1 MKATDRTLIQ
11 QDVPPDKAAQN
22 SKLPRSRWAYIL
34 IGLGIFFLIEKIGFN
49 TNGIWNAIGTWFPL
63 VFIVLGIDFLTRSY
77 PWGRQLTLGLVVITA
92 LFMLIWGLNQPAI
105 PQGFRQE
112 TVSEAITA
120 VRAEIQLSTT
130 VGKLEVSANNTE
142 KLIDG
147 KLELNGGDRLEREV
161 STRDQTQFV
170 RLEAVMTGANVGL
183 PTFLNDRNSSWVV
196 GLSPNVPLA
205 LKIKTGVGNSRLDLR
220 GLKVTALTFNGGVGQ
235 TSITLPALGRV
246 TARVESGVG
255 ETNIFIPR
263 GMESRVRVSGG
274 LGAVQ
279 ISGDY
284 RRIGD
289 VHTSSG
295 FETASNRVELEVQG
309 GVGRIS
315 VETER

>member
-1 MKATDRTLIQ
+1 MKATDHTLIQ
-11 QDVPPDKAAQN
+11 QDVPPTKGTQ
-22 SKLPRSRWAYIL
+22 SGKVYRSRWAYIL

-49 TNGIWNAIGTWFPL
+49 TNGIWNAIGAWYPL
-63 VFIVLGIDFLTRSY
+63 VLIVLGTDFLTRSY
-77 PWGRQLTLGLVVITA
+77 LWGRQLTFGLVVITA
-92 LFMLIWGLNQPAI
+92 LFMLIWSLNQPAI

-120 VRAEIQLSTT
+120 TRAEIQLTTT
-130 VGKLEVSANNTE
+130 VGKLEISANNTQ

-147 KLELNGGDRLEREV
+147 KLELNGSDRLEREV
-161 STRDQTQFV
+161 SMRNGGQFV
-170 RLEAVMTGANVGL
+170 RLEAVMKGANIGL
-183 PTFLNDRNSSWVV
+183 PSFLNNRNSSWVV
-196 GLSPNVPLA
+196 GLAPNIPLV
-205 LKIKTGVGNSRLDLR
+205 LRIKTGVGSSRLNLR
-220 GLKVTALTFNGGVGQ
+220 GLKVTDLSLGSGVGQ
-235 TSITLPALGRV
+235 TLVTLPALGRV

-263 GMESRVRVSGG
+263 GMESRVRVSNGI
-274 LGAVQ
+274 GAIQ

-284 RRIGD
+284 QRIGD

-295 FETASNRVELEVQG
+295 FETASNRVELEIDG

>member
-1 MKATDRTLIQ
+1 MKATNRILIQ
-11 QDVPPDKAAQN
+11 QDVPPVKAAQS
-22 SKLPRSRWAYIL
+22 SKVPRSRWAYIL

-49 TNGIWNAIGTWFPL
+49 TNGIWNAIGAWYPL
-63 VFIVLGIDFLTRSY
+63 VLIVLGTDFLTRSY

-112 TVSEAITA
+112 TVVEAITA
-120 VRAEIQLSTT
+120 ARAEIQLSTT
-130 VGKLEVSANNTE
+130 VGKLEISANNTG

-147 KLELNGGDRLEREV
+147 KLDLNGSDRLKREV
-161 STRDQTQFV
+161 STRNGAQFV
-170 RLEAVMTGANVGL
+170 RLEAVMVGANIGL
-183 PTFLNDRNSSWVV
+183 PKILNNRNSSWVV
-196 GLSPNVPLA
+196 GLTPNVPLV
-205 LKIKTGVGNSRLDLR
+205 LRIKTGVGNSRLDLR
-220 GLKVTALTFNGGVGQ
+220 GLRITNLSLGSGVGQ
-235 TSITLPALGRV
+235 TVVTLPASGRV

-263 GMESRVRVSGG
+263 GTESRVRVSNGI
-274 LGAVQ
+274 GAVQ

-284 RRIGD
+284 QRIGD

-295 FETASNRVELEVQG
+295 FETANNRIELEIEG

-315 VETER
+315 VEAER